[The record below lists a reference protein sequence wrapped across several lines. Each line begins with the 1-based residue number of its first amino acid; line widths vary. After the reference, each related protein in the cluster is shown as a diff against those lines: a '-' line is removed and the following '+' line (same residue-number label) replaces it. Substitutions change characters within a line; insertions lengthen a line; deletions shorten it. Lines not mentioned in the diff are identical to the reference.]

1 MKEKTYFCP
10 MKKTYLSI
18 WILLLML
25 SCQQPPE
32 MVQQGDISFQP
43 METERL
49 PDLNI
54 PRGGHALVW
63 AGDYL
68 LAIGGH
74 TTGFVPTATAEYYKG
89 GRWHTVSTLYPHDT
103 PFALVLKD
111 GDVMVGGGYE
121 SNFGVGR
128 TWGVERY
135 HPATYSF
142 SPSHIIDVKRAHG
155 SALELKDGRIVIS
168 GNWYATDITEIYTE
182 NVDSVWTD
190 TASDNRS
197 YPFILPMGD
206 DNVWIIGATNES
218 YGGATKNI
226 VDQIKGEP
234 FKVALLDQ
242 WHPHSPLDRNVQAD
256 ACQVGENA
264 FLILAVNAEGQ
275 FAPMLV
281 DSSGFSLLPMEQALP
296 KESPWGAIKYLGS
309 FWTSHETETAWLMG
323 MDEQKRVYLA
333 EIAYLPA
340 LHEGQAKLNMYYS
353 QPLEDIPASP
363 YEILLPDGSFVTV
376 GGLNHS
382 NYNSSAAVFA
392 FYPQTTPKNLSFIF
406 IIIGIGMALL
416 MGLLMFFMIRKRK
429 HHDIE
434 VPSPSEEI
442 TVPSGKSDLSDKLK
456 AIMEEKQL
464 FRNKDLRL
472 ADVAAELGT
481 NTTYLSTC
489 LNGTLNTT
497 FPMFV
502 TSYRIRYAQELM
514 CNNPSLRL
522 SQVAEDSGFANE
534 KTFLRTFKT
543 ICGVTPSEWKQ
554 ENGNR
559 P

>member
-1 MKEKTYFCP
+1 MKENTYFCP
-10 MKKTYLSI
+10 MKNTYLSI
-18 WILLLML
+18 CIFLLML

-32 MVQQGDISFQP
+32 VVQQGDISYHP
-43 METERL
+43 METNRL

-54 PRGGHALVW
+54 PRSGHALVW
-63 AGDYL
+63 ADEQL
-68 LAIGGH
+68 LAVGGH
-74 TTGFVPTATAEYYKG
+74 TTGFVPTATAEYYKN

-103 PFALVLKD
+103 PFALVLQN

-128 TWGVERY
+128 TWGVECY
-135 HPATYSF
+135 HPATHSF
-142 SPSHIIDVKRAHG
+142 SPSHILDEKRAHA
-155 SALELKDGRIVIS
+155 SALELEDGRIVIS
-168 GNWYATDITEIYTE
+168 GNWYATDIIEIYTE
-182 NVDSVWTD
+182 TVDSVWTD

-197 YPFILPMGD
+197 YPYMVSMGD
-206 DNVWIIGATNES
+206 DNVWFIPGACTS
-218 YGGATKNI
+218 YGNVPRNI
-226 VDQIKGEP
+226 IDQLKGEP
-234 FKVALLDQ
+234 FVVDLLDE
-242 WHPHSPLDRNVQAD
+242 WYPFNPVDRNKQAD
-256 ACQVGENA
+256 AFRVAENA
-264 FLILAVNAEGQ
+264 YLIPAVNAAGQ
-275 FAPMLV
+275 CAPLLV
-281 DSSGFSLLPMEQALP
+281 DCSGLSLLPMEQALP
-296 KESPWGAIKYLGS
+296 KESPWGTIRYTGT

-323 MDEQKRVYLA
+323 VDEQKRVYLA
-333 EIAYLPA
+333 EIAYLSA
-340 LHEGQAKLNMYYS
+340 LQGGQAKLNMYYS
-353 QPLEDIPASP
+353 QPLESLPACP

-376 GGLNHS
+376 GGMNHT
-382 NYNSSAAVFA
+382 NYATSAAVFA
-392 FYPQTTPKNLSFIF
+392 FYPKTTPKNQSILLFV
-406 IIIGIGMALL
+406 GIGLALL
-416 MGLLMFFMIRKRK
+416 LGLLMFFMIRKKK
-429 HHDIE
+429 HHNVED
-434 VPSPSEEI
+434 PSSSEETAI
-442 TVPSGKSDLSDKLK
+442 PSGKSELSDKLK